1 MSPAPSVIAPVS
13 AIADVLALWGR
24 DGWLTPPLRPIVAA
38 AAPTIGRVCTISI
51 DVAPAGPG
59 MGKIYDVLSSD
70 LSDRFV
76 VVAGAGGLEGA
87 MWGEIL
93 ATAAQ
98 SNGAS
103 GVLVDGAVRD
113 RPEIESIGFATYG
126 RDERIVGPY
135 GTAHVVALNEPV
147 TIAGV
152 GIDPDDHIVADA
164 TGVIRVRGAELD
176 DVLFA
181 AAAYAA
187 AEERVVEALRNGE
200 PLTSA
205 YRYKKNV
212 VDELQKNQH
221 SHKEHN
227 GENQ

>member
-1 MSPAPSVIAPVS
+1 
-13 AIADVLALWGR
+13 
-24 DGWLTPPLRPIVAA
+24 
-38 AAPTIGRVCTISI
+38 
-51 DVAPAGPG
+51 

-70 LSDRFV
+70 LNGRFV
-76 VVAGAGGLEGA
+76 VVAGASGLEGA

-135 GTAHVVALNEPV
+135 GTAHVVALDEPV

-212 VDELQKNQH
+212 VDELHKNQH